1 MKFKYGFIFKQ
12 EIWMQQKFKS
22 FRKWIDFTEK
32 TKWNRFTCQGI
43 QYPCNGQLS
52 DPKVQA
58 IQIQWPAHFAQNLK
72 SISTITQKY
81 SILYFLFQSILC
93 NVYYWRLLKLVLSK
107 AVTAR
112 KLHKIAIYW
121 YSFSNFTTIFNITL
135 LELSMHFFC
144 FLMGSV
150 FWNDLLILIF
160 HFYDDA
166 QQNMF

>member
-1 MKFKYGFIFKQ
+1 MNANKNSNHSENELISKKRKSETVLLVKEFNTLAIGNSVIQKCRPFKFNDLHILPK
-12 EIWMQQKFKS
+12 IWKVSQQS
-22 FRKWIDFTEK
+22 
-32 TKWNRFTCQGI
+32 
-43 QYPCNGQLS
+43 
-52 DPKVQA
+52 PKNIAFSV
-58 IQIQWPAHFAQNLK
+58 F
-72 SISTITQKY
+72 
-81 SILYFLFQSILC
+81 SILC